1 MSIDHKQTY
10 PNLPFFAVSLVYLI
24 ELYVYLINIISG
36 FFFVNVLLTAT
47 VLIALFTLNVRK
59 LKTPKSPFVLS
70 IIFSV
75 LLLIYEM
82 PLILVDNHQYLVTS
96 PDAPEELIKGSG
108 IFLLAV
114 NETILGSVD
123 SEQELRESYVN
134 SDAEFF
140 EIKSIKNHERYNGK
154 NMAII
159 EAMGI
164 HKDGFEQMAENVRGY
179 LNTGN
184 DSIDEFLER
193 DGSGG
198 NSAGLALALSS
209 LSEQGEYKNKLQF
222 GVTGAINEIGEVMEI
237 GSVKEKVWIAN
248 ENGLPHMILPLANLA
263 EAKEVKK
270 ALSLPIELI
279 GVHDVEQA
287 IQIIEELNN
296 M

>member
-82 PLILVDNHQYLVTS
+82 PLILVDNHQYHVTS